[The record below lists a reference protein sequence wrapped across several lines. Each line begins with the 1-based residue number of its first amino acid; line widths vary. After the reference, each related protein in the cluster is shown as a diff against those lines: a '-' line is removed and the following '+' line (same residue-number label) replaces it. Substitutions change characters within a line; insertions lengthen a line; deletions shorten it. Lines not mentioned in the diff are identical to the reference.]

1 MEQYNLYIKRF
12 IVEEIMKVKN
22 IRISATTF
30 VLVLIGVIL
39 TIYINKPIDK
49 STQSVVTN
57 ENPVSNDQNIQ
68 DVRSNENLTFA
79 VLGDV
84 HQDAKNFQ
92 EVINDLYTINP
103 RMDTL
108 VLNGDTVDKGIE
120 EQYNNVKKIIS
131 DNKELLPKKII
142 KNIGNHE
149 FYNYNDL
156 EVNSPKQVQVF
167 IKRYLEFSGEE
178 KVYHDTWI
186 KDYHFISLGSEDGN
200 SETLDSLM
208 AFISEDQQ
216 KWLKEKLA
224 EKYQNGKP
232 IFVFLHQPLNSGD
245 KYWLEGGQNN
255 QVREI
260 LSKYPEVILFT
271 SHTHNDLNSS
281 SVVLD
286 QPFTMIETGAVYY
299 TILPNE
305 YKEGSIRIAPYIKGL
320 YIEVDG
326 NKVIVKG
333 RDFKEKKWIFINEI
347 LKK

>member
-224 EKYQNGKP
+224 EKYQKGKP
-232 IFVFLHQPLNSGD
+232 IFVFLHQHLNFENKGWIGVEQS
-245 KYWLEGGQNN
+245 K
-255 QVREI
+255 QVRAI

-271 SHTHNDLNSS
+271 SHTHSDLDNSS
-281 SVVLD
+281 VLIN
-286 QPFTMIETGAVYY
+286 QPFTMIHTGAVSY
-299 TILPNE
+299 TIIQDQNS
-305 YKEGSIRIAPYIKGL
+305 EGGRRREPYIKGL
-320 YIEVDG
+320 YVEVKG
-326 NKVIVKG
+326 NQVIVNG
-333 RDFKEKKWIFINEI
+333 RDIKEKQWIFSKEI
-347 LKK
+347 SK